1 MKLKDMAPNDLT
13 ELLKDRTT
21 KDIILIKKG
30 LDGILDE
37 REAQLKVSQQAAN
50 QELTE
55 INDAKNGK

>member
-30 LDGILDE
+30 LDSILDE
-37 REAQLKVSQQAAN
+37 REAQLKVAQQTAS